1 MQLIRARLKKLE
13 KRHQKKKNKLKRA
26 VSFLASI
33 LVMFISDM
41 ILERILLLFL
51 ELKFILTK
59 WIQQLRILNTWT
71 CIPSMNGTIKLI
83 GKRLLIRIKAQF
95 SQRNSLIINLECLNG
110 LFRACL
116 QMPTLWSFI
125 SLQDKRKT
133 ATESIYW

>member
-26 VSFLASI
+26 VSFPASI

-51 ELKFILTK
+51 EHRFILTK

-95 SQRNSLIINLECLNG
+95 SQRNSLIISLECLNG
-110 LFRACL
+110 LFRAYL

-125 SLQDKRKT
+125 SLQGKRKT